1 MAKLNA
7 SELRN
12 LSATELVAKEKEL
25 RQELFTL
32 RFQNATGQLQ
42 NPVRISAAKKELAR
56 VLTVQNE
63 LRGNK

>member
-1 MAKLNA
+1 MAKLKA

-12 LSATELVAKEKEL
+12 LSLVDLTTKEKEL
-25 RQELFTL
+25 KQELFNL